1 MITLHSIRTALAVSA
16 AALLGAATAA
26 LAADATAA
34 QVADPLVT
42 GAVAAPPAKTAKVA
56 MAKKKKPAVQPA
68 LADPVPVPAAAVA
81 PDAVIVP
88 ADAMAAL
95 APPAADAAT
104 LAPLKQRTGKGTAY
118 HDGTFQGPKV
128 DAAWGL
134 LQIEATVA
142 GGQIVTLTVVPGSK
156 GKPPGK
162 VISALSMLKSEAI
175 KTQKAKVHVVSGA
188 TTTSKAFMRSLAGA
202 LKQASAGG

>member
-1 MITLHSIRTALAVSA
+1 MISLNSIRAALAVSA
-16 AALLGAATAA
+16 AALLGTSAAAVA
-26 LAADATAA
+26 NAA
-34 QVADPLVT
+34 QVTDPLSP
-42 GAVAAPPAKTAKVA
+42 GALAAPPAKTVKLAA
-56 MAKKKKPAVQPA
+56 AKKKKPASQPMLMTPAPDPAAAAA
-68 LADPVPVPAAAVA
+68 LAAAPDQATVPADASAAVA
-81 PDAVIVP
+81 PAAPVKP
-88 ADAMAAL
+88 MA
-95 APPAADAAT
+95 
-104 LAPLKQRTGKGTAY
+104 GMGHAY
-118 HDGTFQGPKV
+118 QDGTFQGPKV

-142 GGQIVTLTVVPGSK
+142 GGQIVTVDVVPGNK

-162 VISALSMLKSEAI
+162 VVKALSMLKSEAI